1 MVLDPRFLPLPCQAI
16 SVRCEELEVVGG
28 VDWAAV
34 VREGRGRGR
43 VTRGAGAGAG
53 HTEVEL
59 FMRTEAGLGPEHCR
73 VKSQLREGM
82 DDGFHVFFC
91 CILLNNFINLFLLII
106 HHSYL
111 PRRDLIFRELK
122 VIITD
127 DY

>member
-1 MVLDPRFLPLPCQAI
+1 MALDPRFLPLPCQAI

-59 FMRTEAGLGPEHCR
+59 FMRTEAGPGPEHSR

-82 DDGFHVFFC
+82 NDGFHVFCC
-91 CILLNNFINLFLLII
+91 CILSNNFT
-106 HHSYL
+106 
-111 PRRDLIFRELK
+111 IFISTLN
-122 VIITD
+122 
-127 DY
+127 YFF